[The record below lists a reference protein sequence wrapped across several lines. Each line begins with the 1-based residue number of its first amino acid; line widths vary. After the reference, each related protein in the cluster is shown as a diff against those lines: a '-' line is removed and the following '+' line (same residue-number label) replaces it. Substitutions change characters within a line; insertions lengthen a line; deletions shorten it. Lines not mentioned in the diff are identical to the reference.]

1 MCKLITRKTSCKENE
16 DVVHQ
21 NWSRTSHLQVL
32 MENMRANYYHFLQN
46 LLIKSEQLWQRKFK
60 SSIQQRKGM
69 LSCPAMTLCFSLP
82 IFYTLVGFFFSC
94 FPEKFQHF
102 TGLRPRAANNSK
114 LNQAPYTR
122 NNNDKKSLFQDFLNP
137 LTQKEERLVPGQS
150 TWFTIR
156 DVSRKVDFIY
166 VKLHSAPLHIPFPFC
181 YTLPSFSSENPFVNN
196 LNELFEACIP
206 A

>member
-1 MCKLITRKTSCKENE
+1 MTKK
-16 DVVHQ
+16 V
-21 NWSRTSHLQVL
+21 QVIYPT
-32 MENMRANYYHFLQN
+32 EKRNV
-46 LLIKSEQLWQRKFK
+46 I
-60 SSIQQRKGM
+60 
-69 LSCPAMTLCFSLP
+69 LSCYDTMFLTTYFLYACW
-82 IFYTLVGFFFSC
+82 FFFSC

-181 YTLPSFSSENPFVNN
+181 YTLPSFSSENPFVSN